1 MQWHNKFH
9 LEMPKGLVND
19 PNGLC
24 YHKDKSQK
32 RSEEINDKKADDCS
46 ENILF

>member
-1 MQWHNKFH
+1 MQLHNKFH

-24 YHKDKSQK
+24 YHQGKYQ
-32 RSEEINDKKADDCS
+32 I
-46 ENILF
+46 FF

>member
-24 YHKDKSQK
+24 YQISFG
-32 RSEEINDKKADDCS
+32 NA
-46 ENILF
+46 

>member
-24 YHKDKSQK
+24 YHQDKSQK
-32 RSEEINDKKADDCS
+32 RAE
-46 ENILF
+46 

>member
-1 MQWHNKFH
+1 MQWHNKCQ

-24 YHKDKSQK
+24 YHQDKSQK
-32 RSEEINDKKADDCS
+32 RSE
-46 ENILF
+46 